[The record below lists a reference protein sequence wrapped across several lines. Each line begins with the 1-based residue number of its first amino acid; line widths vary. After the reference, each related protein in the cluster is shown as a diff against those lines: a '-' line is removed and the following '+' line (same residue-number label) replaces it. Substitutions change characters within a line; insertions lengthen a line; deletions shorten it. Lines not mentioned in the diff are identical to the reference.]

1 MVDAIDKKI
10 IHVLQNG
17 IPVVAE
23 PFAAL
28 AKEVGIPTEDFLA
41 RLRRLKEEGILRRM
55 GAVLQHRHAGFKAN
69 VLCIWKVPEE
79 WLDEVG
85 KIISAESFVSH
96 CYTRST
102 TPEWPYNL
110 YTMIHGHTKEQCDE
124 IAERIASENNLT
136 ERKMLYTVREW
147 KKASMRYF
155 EE

>member
-55 GAVLQHRHAGFKAN
+55 GAVLQH
-69 VLCIWKVPEE
+69 VWV
-79 WLDEVG
+79 
-85 KIISAESFVSH
+85 
-96 CYTRST
+96 
-102 TPEWPYNL
+102 
-110 YTMIHGHTKEQCDE
+110 KE
-124 IAERIASENNLT
+124 
-136 ERKMLYTVREW
+136 
-147 KKASMRYF
+147 
-155 EE
+155 